1 LKLGGR
7 NRLKVQ
13 ILDFLKDWKLDLEG

>member
-1 LKLGGR
+1 MHALIFKLILVYR

-13 ILDFLKDWKLDLEG
+13 ILYSM